1 VVRFLAD
8 YKRIFSSSKRP
19 DWLRDLTS
27 ILYNRHRDVLS
38 SMSERSE
45 LEANQFLSST
55 DEVKMSAVT
64 VLIPLCAFVLC
75 TMMRLHLHCPPHIAT
90 NKTIYISLII
100 SLNSIVAT
108 FKGPS
113 FNPLRQTNSLR
124 KT

>member
-1 VVRFLAD
+1 MFRFLAD

-55 DEVKMSAVT
+55 DEVKNVCSYSSDPSMCLRV
-64 VLIPLCAFVLC
+64 VHNDAFTFTLSPTHC
-75 TMMRLHLHCPPHIAT
+75 YQQNNLH
-90 NKTIYISLII
+90 ISNYL
-100 SLNSIVAT
+100 
-108 FKGPS
+108 P
-113 FNPLRQTNSLR
+113 
-124 KT
+124 